1 MKILSNR
8 RDAKPQNYTPRESVD
23 DFSPPCVA
31 EMLSPNAQR
40 TALFAISRAAGLVCG
55 AEGELRPENG

>member
-1 MKILSNR
+1 MTILSTR
-8 RDAKPQNYTPRESVD
+8 RDAKPQNYTPRESVY

-31 EMLSPNAQR
+31 EVLSPNAQR
-40 TALFAISRAAGLVCG
+40 TALLAVSRAAGLTCG

>member
-1 MKILSNR
+1 MKILRNR
-8 RDAKPQNYTPRESVD
+8 RDAKPQNYTPRESMY

-31 EMLSPNAQR
+31 EVLSPNAQR
-40 TALFAISRAAGLVCG
+40 TVLFAISRATGLVCG